1 MKTLVKFISYALII
15 MVSVLMSLSLVSCSE
30 SYSDEDR
37 IAPTPTPT
45 TPKDT
50 TTHQPTPTTDPT
62 WRWNTIVDQTV
73 NFDDLTE
80 VVVANNIAQLTKSN
94 GETKLDSATLR
105 YNFGVEVSAPTR
117 IVTTASDT
125 TVYTGKGKDVRSYGD
140 FVRTANDSLRTVTTT
155 VEGGFRTQYYTV
167 SLTTNR
173 TEGFSLQGG
182 KWLAYKN
189 VTETSAM
196 TSLWHEPVVEVVIND
211 STFNREIVHNILT
224 ITLKGSGQTWYVKR
238 EKVVIVDHFI
248 KIKEEEKPDQPEPE
262 KVKADYWVN
271 NLKGFISCTKVWR
284 DDSKSWSDAYL
295 FECEGTYEIV
305 LANYIVKHKDNKD
318 VETFTGVEQKS
329 VSKATCPASS
339 DYNGVIQ
346 VGGNFYPA
354 AITVNSDG
362 WDVIGYINGKVES
375 QTHADQFANNSG
387 IKNQNKN
394 NNAKPSP
401 FITTTKVENKVNG
414 KLVIKVTAK
423 TLTHTGVY
431 TMADSSLK

>member
-1 MKTLVKFISYALII
+1 MKTLVNLISYALI
-15 MVSVLMSLSLVSCSE
+15 VLMGVFMSLSLASCSE

-37 IAPTPTPT
+37 IAPVPPTPTPR
-45 TPKDT
+45 DT
-50 TTHQPTPTTDPT
+50 TKTPTTDNT

-73 NFDDLTE
+73 SFDTATE
-80 VVVANNIAQLTKSN
+80 IVEANNIAQLSKSN

-105 YNFGVEVSAPTR
+105 YNFGVELTAPTR
-117 IVTTASDT
+117 IVTTSKDT
-125 TVYTGKGKDVRSYGD
+125 TVYTGKGLQKSEYSD
-140 FVRTANDSLRTVTTT
+140 FVRTGNDSLRTVTTT
-155 VEGGFRTQYYTV
+155 VEGGFKTSYYTL
-167 SLTTNR
+167 SLTTSR
-173 TEGFSLQGG
+173 KEGFSLHAG
-182 KWLAYKN
+182 KWLSYKN
-189 VTETSAM
+189 VTESSQLTSI
-196 TSLWHEPVVEVVIND
+196 WHEAIREVEIND
-211 STFNREIVHNILT
+211 SVFNREVVHNILT
-224 ITLKGSGQTWYVKR
+224 ITLKGSGQTWTLRR
-238 EKVVIVDHFI
+238 EKVVVVDHFI
-248 KIKEEEKPDQPEPE
+248 KKIEEEPTPAEPE
-262 KVKADYWVN
+262 KVKADYWAN

-284 DDSKSWSDAYL
+284 DDTQSWSDAYL
-295 FECEGTYEIV
+295 FECENTYEII
-305 LANYIVKHKDNKD
+305 LANYRVNDKKESFVS
-318 VETFTGVEQKS
+318 VEHKS

>member
-1 MKTLVKFISYALII
+1 VFDSIPLVYRLGVELKAPKR
-15 MVSVLMSLSLVSCSE
+15 VVVMSQ
-30 SYSDEDR
+30 
-37 IAPTPTPT
+37 
-45 TPKDT
+45 DT
-50 TTHQPTPTTDPT
+50 TVLGNARTATTLNYSEYVRTAKDSICSVSTDHVFPTQYYDINATTTSKRGFSLHAGHWEPFKFVTEKAQWSKIWHEPITEVTMNDSVFNREVVHNELVFKVTSNKGKT
-62 WRWNTIVDQTV
+62 WYIYRE
-73 NFDDLTE
+73 E
-80 VVVANNIAQLTKSN
+80 VVV
-94 GETKLDSATLR
+94 
-105 YNFGVEVSAPTR
+105 
-117 IVTTASDT
+117 
-125 TVYTGKGKDVRSYGD
+125 
-140 FVRTANDSLRTVTTT
+140 
-155 VEGGFRTQYYTV
+155 
-167 SLTTNR
+167 
-173 TEGFSLQGG
+173 
-182 KWLAYKN
+182 
-189 VTETSAM
+189 
-196 TSLWHEPVVEVVIND
+196 
-211 STFNREIVHNILT
+211 
-224 ITLKGSGQTWYVKR
+224 
-238 EKVVIVDHFI
+238 VDHFI
-248 KIKEEEKPDQPEPE
+248 KKIEEEPTPAEPE
-262 KVKADYWVN
+262 KVNADFWAN

-318 VETFTGVEQKS
+318 VETFTGVEHKS

-423 TLTHTGVY
+423 TTTHTGVY
-431 TMADSSLK
+431 TMADSSLKK